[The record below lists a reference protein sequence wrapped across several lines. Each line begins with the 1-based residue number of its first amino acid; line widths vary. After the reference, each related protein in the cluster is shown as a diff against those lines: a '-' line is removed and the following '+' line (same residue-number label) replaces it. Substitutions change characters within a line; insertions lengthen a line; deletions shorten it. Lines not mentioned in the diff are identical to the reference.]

1 MHHVGHWL
9 GLYDTFYGGCGG
21 SGDFV
26 SDTPA
31 EASGADLCTL
41 GRDTCPGVLGTD
53 PVTNFM
59 DTSHDCCVNYFT
71 LGQK

>member
-1 MHHVGHWL
+1 VHHVGHWL
-9 GLYDTFYGGCGG
+9 GLYDTFYGACGG
-21 SGDFV
+21 YGDFV

-31 EASGADLCTL
+31 EAHGADMCILN
-41 GRDTCPGVLGTD
+41 RDTCPGVPGYD

-59 DTSHDCCVNYFT
+59 DTSYDCCLNYFT